1 MLWPM
6 QMKLDAYYQARLD
19 AGEITPDAAQTKIM
33 NALHDLAARMPRL
46 AREPFL
52 PRWLRWLV
60 PFGLRREKNRGLY
73 IYGTVGRGK
82 TMLMDMFFE
91 SVHGIAKRRVHFHAF
106 MLDVHSRLHA
116 KRQDSSQSVRD
127 NAVVHVAIDLAKE
140 AKLLCFDEFQV
151 HNIADAMIL
160 SRFFR
165 ELFRRGVVVVATSN
179 TAPDNLYAGG
189 LQRVLFLPF
198 IDLIKKRLQV
208 LHLDDGRDYRQDR
221 IKGLPVYLSPLDARA
236 AQGLSEFFSKLTD
249 GDEAHP
255 MNIMVDQGRELH
267 VSKTAHGVAWF
278 TFEELCRDAKGTPDF
293 LAIAK
298 NFHTIILENVPQLND
313 TEKNS
318 TLRFIH
324 LIDVLYDNHVRI
336 ALSAAKPLK
345 EILDASSASRAQFE
359 RTESRLMEMQS
370 QDYLLTPS
378 LSAKQ

>member
-1 MLWPM
+1 
-6 QMKLDAYYQARLD
+6 MKPNAYYQARLD
-19 AGEITPDAAQTKIM
+19 AGEITHDAAQTKIM
-33 NALHDLAARMPRL
+33 NALHDLALRMPRL

-52 PRWLRWLV
+52 PRWLRWLA
-60 PFGLRREKNRGLY
+60 RREKNRGLY

-82 TMLMDMFFE
+82 TMMMDMFFE

-116 KRQDSSQSVRD
+116 KRQDPSQAVRD

-198 IDLIKKRLQV
+198 IDLIKKHLHV
-208 LHLDDGRDYRQDR
+208 LYLDDGCDYRQDR
-221 IKGLPVYLSPLDARA
+221 IKGLPVYLSPIDERA
-236 AQGLSEFFSKLTD
+236 VQGLSEFFSKLTD
-249 GDEAHP
+249 GDEALP
-255 MNIMVDQGRELH
+255 TDIVVEQGRELH
-267 VSKTAHGVAWF
+267 VSRAAHGVAWF
-278 TFEELCRDAKGTPDF
+278 TFEELCRDAKGTPDY
-293 LAIAK
+293 LALAK
-298 NFHTIILENVPQLND
+298 NFHTIILEGVPQLND
-313 TEKNS
+313 IEKNS

-336 ALSAAKPLK
+336 ALSAEKPLK
-345 EILDASSASRAQFE
+345 ELLDATSAYRTQFE

-370 QDYLLTPS
+370 QDYLLAPS
-378 LSAKQ
+378 SSIKQ